1 MSHPRGHDGDMCDI
15 CDGWTYEEVF
25 DDLHCRVR
33 HFGWALQGVEAS
45 PPWVYTIGLT
55 ERFDH
60 PELVIVGMEIPMAMY
75 ALNALG
81 TMIATGERLEP
92 GRSGVSVAEV
102 EVAFGSVHP
111 VHIEAGLVGMWEGY
125 YEGRPGVPP
134 PLEVVQVLPLP
145 GRRFPLDDP
154 HIRLD

>member
-1 MSHPRGHDGDMCDI
+1 MCSL
-15 CDGWTYEEVF
+15 CDGSTYEEVL
-25 DDLHCRVR
+25 DDLHHIVQ
-33 HFGWALQGVEAS
+33 HFGWALQGVKAS
-45 PPWVYTIGLT
+45 PPWVYTIGLI

-60 PELVIVGMEIPMAMY
+60 PELVLAGVDISVAMGV
-75 ALNALG
+75 LNALG

-111 VHIEAGLVGMWEGY
+111 VHISAGLVGMWQERY
-125 YEGRPGVPP
+125 ARQPGVPP

-145 GRRFPLDDP
+145 GRRLPLDKP
-154 HIRLD
+154 YTTLC